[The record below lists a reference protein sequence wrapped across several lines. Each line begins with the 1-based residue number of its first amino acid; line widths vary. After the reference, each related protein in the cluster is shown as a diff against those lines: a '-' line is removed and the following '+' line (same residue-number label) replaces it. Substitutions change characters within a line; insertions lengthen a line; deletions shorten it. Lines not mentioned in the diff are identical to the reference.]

1 MALKIERGKRVGAHR
16 VVIAGTDGIG
26 KTTLAAAFPSPLI
39 LDTEDGSGHLD
50 TARVTCHSWD
60 DLMNAVMS
68 LGGDPQGFET
78 VVIDTVD
85 WGEKALIEHV
95 VRKGGKR
102 SIEDFGFGKGWIIAA
117 EQFSKLLD
125 ALDSVIRRGV
135 HVVLVCHT
143 TVKRVSPP
151 DMTDGFDRYELK
163 LSKQVSPLVREWCD
177 VHLFC
182 TTKVRLVEGNDGRTK
197 ASGGKVRVMHSERTA
212 AWDAKNRLGLP
223 EEMPMTIDALAPL
236 FAAAKPAEP
245 AKKKAWKPLIDAAQT
260 LEELHSIAQRADAA
274 GEPEDVLRK
283 IAFAIAKRAAVI
295 VIEPEF
301 VVDDTATEPFDSAE
315 VGAEANQ

>member
-1 MALKIERGKRVGAHR
+1 MGLKIERGKRVGAHR

-50 TARVTCHSWD
+50 TARVTCHSWE

-68 LGGDPQGFET
+68 LGGDPQGFGT

-102 SIEDFGFGKGWIIAA
+102 SIEDFGFGKGWIIVA

-125 ALDSVIRRGV
+125 ALDTAIRRGL

-143 TVKRVSPP
+143 MVKRVSPP

-223 EEMPMTIDALAPL
+223 EEMPMTIEALAPL
-236 FAAAKPAEP
+236 FTSAKPAGPGWMARVQAVSTIDELERI
-245 AKKKAWKPLIDAAQT
+245 AKESESAALTPEQRRR
-260 LEELHSIAQRADAA
+260 LHEEILRRRFEL
-274 GEPEDVLRK
+274 GPED
-283 IAFAIAKRAAVI
+283 
-295 VIEPEF
+295 
-301 VVDDTATEPFDSAE
+301 DDEQEHHDSDE
-315 VGAEANQ
+315 VEAEARQ